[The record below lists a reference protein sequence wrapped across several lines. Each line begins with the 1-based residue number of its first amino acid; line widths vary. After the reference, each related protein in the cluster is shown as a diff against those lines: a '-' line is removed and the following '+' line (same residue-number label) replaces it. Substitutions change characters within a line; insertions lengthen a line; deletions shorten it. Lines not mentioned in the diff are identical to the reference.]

1 MKGLKSNF
9 MKIEFENSIRKLS
22 FLRHLPD
29 VKISNVTKSLIKN
42 VIFYGVKVSFSFAYS
57 WRFPQNF
64 IAVAF

>member
-29 VKISNVTKSLIKN
+29 IKISKCDQIHNNKN
-42 VIFYGVKVSFSFAYS
+42 VIFYGVKVSSSFAYS
-57 WRFPQNF
+57 
-64 IAVAF
+64 